1 MAILWRK
8 PMLDNKKIRV
18 MTKLAICEQKS
29 SEDIRMSMYYKTDYV
44 RLQLMKTII
53 SVTVGYILLLFIIG
67 FFQAEF
73 LLGKTFDID
82 FIRLGQYIVGFYIII
97 LTVYIAASFF
107 VYSYK
112 YDKSRKK
119 LSKYYKLLQEL
130 NHIYRE
136 EQIDE

>member
-1 MAILWRK
+1 
-8 PMLDNKKIRV
+8 MLDNKKIRV

-29 SEDIRMSMYYKTDYV
+29 REDIKMNMYYKTDYV

-53 SVTVGYILLLFIIG
+53 SITIGYMLLLFIVV
-67 FFQAEF
+67 FFQAEY
-73 LLGKTFDID
+73 LLGTNLDFDYMR
-82 FIRLGQYIVGFYIII
+82 FGQYIVGIYIII
-97 LTVYIAASFF
+97 LTLYVAASFF

-112 YDKSRKK
+112 YDRSRKK

-136 EQIDE
+136 EQIDD